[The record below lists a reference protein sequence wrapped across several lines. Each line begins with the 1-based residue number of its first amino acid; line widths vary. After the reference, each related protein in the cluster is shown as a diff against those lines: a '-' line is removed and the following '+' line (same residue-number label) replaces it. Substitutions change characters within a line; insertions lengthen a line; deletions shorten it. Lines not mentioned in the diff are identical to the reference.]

1 MYQTLLRRRLTLRK
15 TLLPSIIVSL
25 SVVLTSTQLLAMDVW
40 KTISTEDAGF
50 SWDVGERLDSAF
62 ENGELE
68 NLHSVI
74 VVRNSKLVFER
85 YYEGVDSH
93 WGTPLGNVTF
103 TSESLHDLRSISKS
117 IVSLLYGIA
126 LVEGKVPKLDTPLVD
141 AFPEYDDLVSDPDRR
156 RITVEHALTMTM
168 GLEWNEE
175 LPYTDPRNSEIAM
188 EHAEDRYWYVL
199 SRPITAEPG
208 TTWNYTGGATAVLG
222 HLISRGVGKS
232 LLDYANEKLFHPLS
246 ITDIQWTKGLNGEE
260 SAASGLRMRPRDL
273 AKIGQLL
280 LNQGRWGNVQLIPP
294 EWLTSS
300 FVGRVLVYG
309 KTQYG
314 YHWYLPR
321 NHKWSNGQVGAA
333 GNGSQRLVIFPD
345 YQLVLVI
352 TAGNYNLPDQTQSA
366 LPRKIIRKLVLPA
379 LAN

>member
-1 MYQTLLRRRLTLRK
+1 LY
-15 TLLPSIIVSL
+15 
-25 SVVLTSTQLLAMDVW
+25 
-40 KTISTEDAGF
+40 F
-50 SWDVGERLDSAF
+50 RLDSAF

-68 NLHSVI
+68 GLHSVV
-74 VVRNSKLVFER
+74 VVRDSRLVFER
-85 YYEGVDSH
+85 YYEGVDFH

-103 TSESLHDLRSISKS
+103 TSETLHDLRSITKS

-141 AFPEYDDLVSDPDRR
+141 AFPEYDDLITDPDRR
-156 RITVEHALTMTM
+156 RITVEHTLTMTM
-168 GLEWNEE
+168 GLKWNEN
-175 LPYTDPRNSEIAM
+175 LPYTDRRNSEIAM
-188 EHAEDRYWYVL
+188 EYARDRYRYVL
-199 SRPITAEPG
+199 SRPIVSEPG

-246 ITDIQWTKGLNGEE
+246 ITDIQWTKGSNGEE
-260 SAASGLRMRPRDL
+260 SAASGLRMKPRDL

-280 LNQGRWGNVQLIPP
+280 LNQGRWGNVQLISP

-300 FVGRVLVYG
+300 FVGRVVRYG
-309 KTQYG
+309 KSQYG

-333 GNGSQRLVIFPD
+333 GLGGQRLVIFPD

-352 TAGNYNLPDQTQSA
+352 TAGNYNLPDETRSV

>member
-1 MYQTLLRRRLTLRK
+1 MRNNILQLHIGLLACVIL
-15 TLLPSIIVSL
+15 
-25 SVVLTSTQLLAMDVW
+25 STQLSAMDDW
-40 KTISTEDAGF
+40 KTASIEEAGF
-50 SWDVGERLDSAF
+50 SWDVGERLDEAF
-62 ENGELE
+62 ENGELT

-74 VVRNSKLVFER
+74 VVRNSRLVFER
-85 YYEGVDSH
+85 YYEGVDYS
-93 WGTPLGNVTF
+93 WGTPLGNINF
-103 TSESLHDLRSISKS
+103 TSETLHDLRSISKS

-126 LVEGKVPKLDTPLVD
+126 LAEGKVPKLDTPLVD
-141 AFPEYDDLVSDPDRR
+141 AFPEYDDLITDSDRR

-168 GLEWNEE
+168 GLKWNEN
-175 LPYTDPRNSEIAM
+175 LPYTDRRNSEIAM
-188 EHAEDRYWYVL
+188 EYARDRYRYVL
-199 SRPITAEPG
+199 SRPIVSEPG

-246 ITDIQWTKGLNGEE
+246 ITDIQWTKGFNGEE

-280 LNQGRWGNVQLIPP
+280 LNQGRWGNVQLIPL

-300 FVGRVLVYG
+300 FVGRVVRYG
-309 KTQYG
+309 KSQYG

-333 GNGSQRLVIFPD
+333 GNGGQRLVIFPD
-345 YQLVLVI
+345 YHLVLVI
-352 TAGNYNLPDQTQSA
+352 TAGNYNLPDETQSA
-366 LPRKIIRKLVLPA
+366 VPRKIIRKLVLPA